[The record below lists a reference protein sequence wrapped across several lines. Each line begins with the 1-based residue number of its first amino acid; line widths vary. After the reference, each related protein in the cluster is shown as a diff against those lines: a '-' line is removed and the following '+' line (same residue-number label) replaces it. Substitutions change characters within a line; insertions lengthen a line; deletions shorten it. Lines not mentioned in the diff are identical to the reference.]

1 MKAGKNGSSFFKRIS
16 GINSQMATNAIINVN
31 NIDVSKI
38 TFSEI
43 RTNKAGGKSV
53 QIKYNGQNLQ
63 IRIPKMTYLA
73 GVNVRVDENS
83 GSRTYTLPASL
94 TGCDSYAK
102 ERDVSGSEVGNL
114 YNFLLDL
121 QEKIVKTAV
130 DRSVSWFSKA
140 RKEEV
145 LRDSFKQILSPSVE
159 KVNGE
164 WVPNGKYPPGFRM
177 KIPVYDGQVS
187 MEAIDG
193 TGQPIELTE
202 SNLEQR
208 FPKRV
213 QARLVAAPSIYVT
226 GSGFGVTWRITYAQI
241 FPSQK
246 VTASQVFSD
255 FMEEEETPAPA
266 VAAQSE
272 ESVEEE
278 TQEQVQEEEDEEE
291 TPAPAPVPAP
301 APAAAPKNRR
311 RVVAA

>member
-1 MKAGKNGSSFFKRIS
+1 
-16 GINSQMATNAIINVN
+16 MATNAIVNVN

-43 RTNKAGGKSV
+43 RVNKAGGKSV
-53 QIKYNGQNLQ
+53 QIKYNGQSLQ
-63 IRIPKMTYLA
+63 IRVPKMSYPA
-73 GVNVRVDENS
+73 GLNVRIDENN
-83 GSRTYTLPASL
+83 GSRTYTIPASL

-164 WVPNGKYPPGFRM
+164 WIPNGKYPPSFRM
-177 KIPVYDGQVS
+177 KVPVYDGQVS
-187 MEAIDG
+187 MEAVDS
-193 TGQPIELTE
+193 TGQPIELNE

-241 FPSQK
+241 FPTQR
-246 VTASQVFSD
+246 VTAAQVFSD
-255 FMEEEETPAPA
+255 FEEEEETTTPA

-272 ESVEEE
+272 ETPREE
-278 TQEQVQEEEDEEE
+278 TEEQVQEDEDEEE

-301 APAAAPKNRR
+301 VPAAAPKNRR